1 MERIGLLLLMMFI
14 FSCKAPTRSHEKVI
28 SKIQSSNFK
37 LFNGITIEARFE
49 KDGVVQAP
57 FLEIEINGT
66 EFLLPNF
73 KYYGCE
79 VPTPD
84 CFNHITKKF
93 DIAEFNTQFNKDSDV
108 DGFSFVYDFTFELFK
123 EFERINIFRIVSNSW
138 IGDCII
144 FDINENDY
152 LAYVPDIKNV
162 KNEFWK
168 SKFIEANKIDE
179 HWYAGTR

>member
-79 VPTPD
+79 VKT
-84 CFNHITKKF
+84 
-93 DIAEFNTQFNKDSDV
+93 
-108 DGFSFVYDFTFELFK
+108 VYDFTFELFK